1 MNPRDLH
8 HLVAWRREQLGK
20 SQQQLGAEA
29 GSGQATISRIE
40 QGRVDPR
47 LGTMLEVVRAL
58 DMDLRIVPR
67 EVLPTVDGLI
77 RSVTEPRGDA
87 GEDRPLYR
95 LEVDDDGES

>member
-20 SQQQLGAEA
+20 SQQQHGAEA
-29 GSGQATISRIE
+29 GTGQATISRIE

-47 LGTMLEVVRAL
+47 LGTLREVARAL
-58 DMDLRIVPR
+58 GMDLRIVPC
-67 EVLPTVDGLI
+67 EVLPAVDGLI
-77 RSVTEPRGDA
+77 RRVTESRGDA

-95 LEVDDDGES
+95 LEADDDGDA